1 MKVTHIINNLDIG
14 GGAQTLV
21 KDICLNSKLSH
32 TVVTLEKPS
41 LEYEGLN
48 HLNLLINPI
57 KALKEIYYSDVL
69 HFHLFP
75 TLYLAPLFFFKKKV
89 YTEHNTYNRRR
100 NYKIFKLIDSF
111 FYLFYSKIICI
122 SSGTKHALQSWL
134 IGHHLHSKLEI
145 IFNGVDF
152 AIFRNEESNF
162 NNSKDSFINHKPIS
176 IGMVGSFT
184 DQKNQKF
191 LIEIMK
197 TLPSNFNL
205 KLAGSGKNLVPLK
218 EYAQKI
224 GVGDKVF
231 FYGLVKDIPSF
242 YKELDLYVH
251 SAHWEGFGL
260 TVIEAI
266 ASGLPTFA
274 SDVEGLK
281 EIIPKEFLFKSN
293 DSSMLSKLILTTFE
307 KYNQSDLDKLLKESK
322 RSFDISVMVRK
333 YEFIYMSV

>member
-21 KDICLNSKLSH
+21 KDICLNGELSH
-32 TVVTLEKPS
+32 TVITLEKPS

-57 KALKEIYYSDVL
+57 KALKEIFYSDVL

-122 SSGTKHALQSWL
+122 SLGTKRSLKSWL
-134 IGHHLHSKLEI
+134 IGHRLHSKLEI

-152 AIFRNEESNF
+152 AIFRNKESNF
-162 NNSKDSFINHKPIS
+162 DNSKDSFINNKPIS

-197 TLPSNFNL
+197 ILPSNFNL
-205 KLAGSGKNLVPLK
+205 KLAGSGINLVSLK

-224 GVGDKVF
+224 GVRDKVF

-293 DSSMLSKLILTTFE
+293 DSSMLSKLILTTFK

-322 RSFDISVMVRK
+322 KSYDISVMVKK
-333 YEFIYMSV
+333 YEFIYTSV